1 MIPSSSIMASTA
13 YVSVAG
19 VGPLARTEPS
29 GSRVQLERLLKAVG
43 RNAESLSGMS
53 PPRP

>member
-1 MIPSSSIMASTA
+1 MERFP
-13 YVSVAG
+13 AG
-19 VGPLARTEPS
+19 ARAPIRPADSFALFAVLRPEE
-29 GSRVQLERLLKAVG
+29 RVQLERLLKAVG